1 MCSGS
6 ENESAGKEGRD
17 AASWMSLAAAS
28 VECSMFEWNARV
40 NRNSLMPICSG
51 ESMDLRAVR
60 RKPKS
65 QFSLL

>member
-6 ENESAGKEGRD
+6 ENESAGKEGRE

-28 VECSMFEWNARV
+28 IGCSGWNARV

-51 ESMDLRAVR
+51 ESMDLRALR